1 MSQTTITLD
10 GEGVQTLQDF
20 DLEISV
26 YAKINISPQAARR
39 QVTGWVVSEV
49 GNMLMGGKPR
59 LVVSQPTVWRI
70 PILIGSSDQGILGEV
85 ATIDVDAAT
94 GQLLLSANSAQEV
107 LIHAQAFIGPP
118 SPAIGKVEC
127 TTLYS

>member
-1 MSQTTITLD
+1 MENPMSQTTITLD

-59 LVVSQPTVWRI
+59 LVLSQSTIWRV
-70 PILIGSSDQGILGEV
+70 PIIIGSTEQGFLGEIT
-85 ATIDVDAAT
+85 TIDVDAVT
-94 GQLLLSANSAQEV
+94 GQLLLTANSAQEV
-107 LIHAQAFIGPP
+107 LAHAQAFISSA
-118 SPAIGKVEC
+118 SPAIE
-127 TTLYS
+127 

>member
-1 MSQTTITLD
+1 MENRMSQTTITLD
-10 GEGVQTLQDF
+10 GEGIQTLQDF

-26 YAKINISPQAARR
+26 YAKINISPQAAQR

-59 LVVSQPTVWRI
+59 LVVSQPTVWRV
-70 PILIGSSDQGILGEV
+70 PILISSSDQGFLGEV

-94 GQLLLSANSAQEV
+94 GQLLLTADTIEEV
-107 LIHAQAFIGPP
+107 LAHAQAFI
-118 SPAIGKVEC
+118 SPTS
-127 TTLYS
+127 TTTE

>member
-39 QVTGWVVSEV
+39 QVTGWVASEV

-59 LVVSQPTVWRI
+59 LIVSQPTVWRV
-70 PILIGSSDQGILGEV
+70 PILIGSSDQGVLGEV

-107 LIHAQAFIGPP
+107 LIHAQSFIGPP
-118 SPAIGKVEC
+118 SPAIE
-127 TTLYS
+127 

>member
-1 MSQTTITLD
+1 MSHTTITLD
-10 GEGVQTLQDF
+10 GEGIQALQDF

-59 LVVSQPTVWRI
+59 LVVSQPTVWRV
-70 PILIGSSDQGILGEV
+70 PIILSSSDEGVLGEV

-94 GQLLLSANSAQEV
+94 GKLLLTINSAQEI
-107 LIHAQAFIGPP
+107 LAHAQAFISST
-118 SPAIGKVEC
+118 SPAIE
-127 TTLYS
+127 

>member
-1 MSQTTITLD
+1 MENRMSQTTITLD

-26 YAKINISPQAARR
+26 YAKINISPQAAQR

-59 LVVSQPTVWRI
+59 LVVSQPTVWRV
-70 PILIGSSDQGILGEV
+70 PILISSSDQGFLGEV

-94 GQLLLSANSAQEV
+94 GQLLLTADTIEEV
-107 LIHAQAFIGPP
+107 LAHAQAFI
-118 SPAIGKVEC
+118 SPTS
-127 TTLYS
+127 TTTE

>member
-10 GEGVQTLQDF
+10 GAGVQTLQDF

-26 YAKINISPQAARR
+26 YAKINISPQAAQR

-59 LVVSQPTVWRI
+59 LIVSQPTVWRV
-70 PILIGSSDQGILGEV
+70 PIILSSSDQGFLGEI
-85 ATIDVDAAT
+85 ATVDVDAAT
-94 GQLLLSANSAQEV
+94 GQLLLTINSAQEV
-107 LIHAQAFIGPP
+107 LAHAQAFI
-118 SPAIGKVEC
+118 SPTS
-127 TTLYS
+127 TTIE

>member
-1 MSQTTITLD
+1 MENRMSQTTITLD

-26 YAKINISPQAARR
+26 YAKINISPMAAQR

-59 LVVSQPTVWRI
+59 LVVSQPTVWRV
-70 PILIGSSDQGILGEV
+70 PILISSSDQGFLGEV

-94 GQLLLSANSAQEV
+94 GQLLLTADTIEEV
-107 LIHAQAFIGPP
+107 LAHAQAFI
-118 SPAIGKVEC
+118 SPTS
-127 TTLYS
+127 TTTE